1 MLIGM
6 IIITIMSATGPAKPV
21 GRPEPA
27 QLRGNASLLDDAV
40 ASNELLKGG
49 RELRIRH
56 GDQIYRL
63 CHTRN
68 DKLILIK

>member
-1 MLIGM
+1 M
-6 IIITIMSATGPAKPV
+6 IIITIMSDRGPVNPLA
-21 GRPEPA
+21 RPKPA
-27 QLRGNASLLDDAV
+27 QLRGGASLLDNAIT
-40 ASNELLKGG
+40 STELLKGG